1 MNDELLVSY
10 LLNEGDEGSRQ
21 FVEHWIIENP
31 ENARYFENFKTIW
44 DASKNLDV
52 STQIDENE
60 MWARFLERASRN
72 PVRLVV
78 IRKFSRTLQVAA
90 TVLITITLA
99 ALGYIIYDYTDRSP
113 VIVATHTAAQTKS
126 LPDGSEI
133 TLNRNSTIQYT
144 RKLRGKTRA
153 VQLKGEAFFKVAAN
167 KEKPFVI
174 SVNDVTVTVLGTSFN
189 VKGYEGQTEVVVET
203 GTVMVESNGR
213 SVTLQPGERVIT
225 SNADSSIVEQKTADK
240 LYSYYVTKEFVCDNT
255 PLWKLVEV
263 LNEAY
268 DVRIEIRN
276 PDLRELP
283 LTTTFHKDSLDNILN
298 VISET
303 FNINITRDGDRIL
316 MN

>member
-10 LLNEGDEGSRQ
+10 LLNEGDEDSRQ
-21 FVEHWIIENP
+21 FVEQWIIENP

-44 DASKNLDV
+44 DVSKGLDA

-60 MWARFLERASRN
+60 AWTRFLERASQKPAR
-72 PVRLVV
+72 VV
-78 IRKFSRTLQVAA
+78 AIRKFSRTLQVAA
-90 TVLITITLA
+90 TVLIIITLA
-99 ALGYIIYDYTDRSP
+99 AISYFIYDYTDRSP
-113 VIVATHTAAQTKS
+113 VILATHSATQTTS

-133 TLNRNSTIQYT
+133 TLNRKSAIRYI

-153 VQLKGEAFFKVAAN
+153 VQLKGEAFFKVAPN

-174 SVNDVTVTVLGTSFN
+174 AVNDVTVTVLGTSFN
-189 VKGYEGQTEVVVET
+189 VKGYGGQTEVAVES
-203 GTVMVESNGR
+203 GTVKVESKGR
-213 SVTLQPGERVIT
+213 SVILQPGEQVIIN
-225 SNADSSIVEQKTADK
+225 NADSGIVEQKTGAK
-240 LYSYYVTKEFVCDNT
+240 LYNYYVTKEFVCDNT

-268 DVRIEIRN
+268 DVRIQIRN
-276 PDLRELP
+276 EELRQLP
-283 LTTTFHKDSLDNILN
+283 LTTTFHKESLDNILD